1 MDIYFFQLINGISGH
16 FAWLDSFMIVTAQY
30 SPVFLA
36 LVLALLYL
44 SFREKSQRAA
54 LLAGISA
61 FLALG
66 IGQVIGWIVNR
77 PRPYSLATHVL
88 IGRTVDSSFPS
99 DHATLAFAVALL
111 LWYYHKKLSLS
122 LLALALMLSFA
133 RVYVGVHYPTDV
145 LGGAILG
152 SGVGLVV
159 GKLSLRS
166 PWKDWLKAFLSYLSR
181 WRLAAGQSR

>member
-1 MDIYFFQLINGISGH
+1 MDIYLFQLINGLSGH
-16 FAWLDSFMIVTAQY
+16 FAWLDAFLIATAQY
-30 SPVFLA
+30 TPVLLA
-36 LVLALLYL
+36 LILALLYL

-61 FLALG
+61 LLALG

-77 PRPYSLATHVL
+77 PRPYAFATHVL
-88 IGRTVDSSFPS
+88 IGRTIDSSFPS
-99 DHATLAFAVALL
+99 DHATLAFAIAML
-111 LWYYHKKLSLS
+111 LWYYHRKLSLS
-122 LLALALMLSFA
+122 LLALAVMLSFA
-133 RVYVGVHYPTDV
+133 RVYVGAHFPTDV

-152 SGVGLVV
+152 SVAGLVV

-166 PWKDWLKAFLSYLSR
+166 PWKDWLNAFLSYLSR